1 MLSVCPYGYSGDERP
16 HSQKSLC
23 AISSASI
30 LFNTSPLNKGKRDFG
45 RCAKMFPTK
54 VLRILALSITPLLIS
69 GNLTT
74 SAQANPLKKS
84 TISKAG
90 RVVTPG
96 INTLLSGKGAP
107 KSTKGIDGDFYIDTS
122 NMNIYGPKANDKWP
136 AAVSLKGAPGT
147 NGTNGSNGAT
157 GATGAKGTS
166 TTGSDGAPGAPG
178 ATGPSGAPGSTG
190 PAGSGSP
197 GAAGSNGASGS
208 NGTNGTNGSPGSIGA
223 TGPKGETGT
232 VGLTGPAGSYS
243 SSMGLLTFTT
253 MIGSSS
259 STSIKDFGS
268 FVSGKNYVVQ
278 LLLHGVADTGLAKL
292 IKLGVAASDSLA
304 ILTSDYVV
312 QNGYTSRSGAT
323 EQESSIIATV
333 LVNGASTTNNFYL
346 TATIT
351 CNELSDSPGLRFTG
365 SFIAMQVSAIS

>member
-1 MLSVCPYGYSGDERP
+1 
-16 HSQKSLC
+16 
-23 AISSASI
+23 
-30 LFNTSPLNKGKRDFG
+30 
-45 RCAKMFPTK
+45 MFPTK
-54 VLRILALSITPLLIS
+54 ALRILALLITPLLIT

-107 KSTKGIDGDFYIDTS
+107 KSTKGIDGDFYIDTN
-122 NMNIYGPKANDKWP
+122 NMNIYGPKTNNKWP
-136 AAVSLKGAPGT
+136 APVPMKGTPGT
-147 NGTNGSNGAT
+147 NGANGTNGST

-166 TTGSDGAPGAPG
+166 TTGSDGAPGAPGAPG

-208 NGTNGTNGSPGSIGA
+208 NGTNGTNGTPGSIGA

-232 VGLTGPAGSYS
+232 VGLTGPAGSVTS
-243 SSMGLLTFTT
+243 AMGLLVFTA
-253 MIGSSS
+253 MIGTSS

-268 FVSGKNYVVQ
+268 FTSGKSYVVQ
-278 LLLHGVADTGLAKL
+278 LLLHGVSETGLTKI
-292 IKLGVAASDSLA
+292 IKFSVSSPDSLV

-312 QNGYTSRSGAT
+312 QNGYTSRSGAM

-333 LVNGASTTNNFYL
+333 LVNGTNVFNL
-346 TATIT
+346 
-351 CNELSDSPGLRFTG
+351 C
-365 SFIAMQVSAIS
+365 

>member
-1 MLSVCPYGYSGDERP
+1 
-16 HSQKSLC
+16 
-23 AISSASI
+23 
-30 LFNTSPLNKGKRDFG
+30 
-45 RCAKMFPTK
+45 MFPTK
-54 VLRILALSITPLLIS
+54 SLRILALLITPLLIT

-107 KSTKGIDGDFYIDTS
+107 KSTKGIDGDFYIDTN
-122 NMNIYGPKANDKWP
+122 NMNIYGPKTNNKWP
-136 AAVSLKGAPGT
+136 APVPLKGAPGT

-232 VGLTGPAGSYS
+232 VGLTGPAGSSAVTVINLTALGGGVSWGLSSATAAETVSNSFGNLQPNTNYRFTIIVTGSATKTGFATYPVGSVVTVSGAGATLNYS
-243 SSMGLLTFTT
+243 SHYG
-253 MIGSSS
+253 
-259 STSIKDFGS
+259 FGFAADAS
-268 FVSGKNYVVQ
+268 FVKTYNFSFIHEGSVS
-278 LLLHGVADTGLAKL
+278 
-292 IKLGVAASDSLA
+292 ISDSVSSLSVSV
-304 ILTSDYVV
+304 ID
-312 QNGYTSRSGAT
+312 GSGWSAGL
-323 EQESSIIATV
+323 SSFGFEIRAK
-333 LVNGASTTNNFYL
+333 A
-346 TATIT
+346 
-351 CNELSDSPGLRFTG
+351 
-365 SFIAMQVSAIS
+365 FIQVA

>member
-1 MLSVCPYGYSGDERP
+1 
-16 HSQKSLC
+16 
-23 AISSASI
+23 
-30 LFNTSPLNKGKRDFG
+30 
-45 RCAKMFPTK
+45 MFPTK
-54 VLRILALSITPLLIS
+54 SLRILALLITLLLIT

-107 KSTKGIDGDFYIDTS
+107 KSTKGIDGDFYIDTN
-122 NMNIYGPKANDKWP
+122 NMNIYGPKTNNKWP
-136 AAVSLKGAPGT
+136 APVPMKGTPGT
-147 NGTNGSNGAT
+147 NGANGTNGST

-166 TTGSDGAPGAPG
+166 TTGSDGAPGAPGAPG

-232 VGLTGPAGSYS
+232 VGLTGPAGSVTS
-243 SSMGLLTFTT
+243 AMGLLVFTA
-253 MIGSSS
+253 MIGTSS

-268 FVSGKNYVVQ
+268 FTSGKSYVVQ
-278 LLLHGVADTGLAKL
+278 LLLHGVSETGLTKI
-292 IKLGVAASDSLA
+292 IKFSVSSPDSLV

-312 QNGYTSRSGAT
+312 QNGYTSRSGAM

-333 LVNGASTTNNFYL
+333 LVNGTNTTNDYFL
-346 TATIT
+346 KATIT
-351 CNELSDSPGLRFTG
+351 CSESADPPGLIFNG
-365 SFIAMQVSAIS
+365 SFTAIQVSAVS

>member
-1 MLSVCPYGYSGDERP
+1 
-16 HSQKSLC
+16 
-23 AISSASI
+23 
-30 LFNTSPLNKGKRDFG
+30 
-45 RCAKMFPTK
+45 MFPTK
-54 VLRILALSITPLLIS
+54 VLRILALSITPLLIT

-136 AAVSLKGAPGT
+136 APVPLKGAPGT

-208 NGTNGTNGSPGSIGA
+208 NGTNGTNGTPGSIGA

-232 VGLTGPAGSYS
+232 VGLTGPAGSVTS
-243 SSMGLLTFTT
+243 AMGLLVFTA
-253 MIGSSS
+253 MIGTSS

-268 FVSGKNYVVQ
+268 FTSGKSYVVQ
-278 LLLHGVADTGLAKL
+278 LLLHGVSETGLTKI
-292 IKLGVAASDSLA
+292 IKFSVSSPDSLV

-312 QNGYTSRSGAT
+312 QNGYTSRSGAM

-333 LVNGASTTNNFYL
+333 LVNGTNTTNDYFL
-346 TATIT
+346 KATIT
-351 CNELSDSPGLRFTG
+351 CSESADPPGLIFNG
-365 SFIAMQVSAIS
+365 SFTAIQVSAVS

>member
-1 MLSVCPYGYSGDERP
+1 
-16 HSQKSLC
+16 
-23 AISSASI
+23 
-30 LFNTSPLNKGKRDFG
+30 
-45 RCAKMFPTK
+45 MFPSK
-54 VLRILALSITPLLIS
+54 ALRILALSITPLLIT
-69 GNLTT
+69 GNLTTT

-84 TISKAG
+84 TIAKAG

-96 INTLLSGKGAP
+96 VNTLLSGKGAP
-107 KSTKGIDGDFYIDTS
+107 KPTKGIDGDFYIDTS
-122 NMNIYGPKANDKWP
+122 NMNMYGPKASDKWP
-136 AAVSLKGAPGT
+136 APVSLKGAPGT
-147 NGTNGSNGAT
+147 NGTNGSNGST
-157 GATGAKGTS
+157 GATGAKGSS

-190 PAGSGSP
+190 ATGPAGSGSP

-208 NGTNGTNGSPGSIGA
+208 NGINGTNGLPGSIGA

-232 VGLTGPAGSYS
+232 VGATGPSGSSS